1 MTSLA
6 IETSAAAEPATGQLT
21 WHRADTFNLAKSG
34 HYNLAARNQCHGQ
47 IEMSG
52 FELFRNV
59 GF

>member
-21 WHRADTFNLAKSG
+21 SG
-34 HYNLAARNQCHGQ
+34 HFQLGSNPTLLKSSNNQCHGQ